1 MYNVCVFLC
10 RRRFI
15 VSPKATSLQ
24 IKHFLKGIWSFL
36 HFLLFVVHDFK
47 RKSKV
52 KDGLPLILF
61 PCVTANICN
70 YLRYYHHHHYNR
82 LMASNF
88 KLQHDHNN
96 I

>member
-1 MYNVCVFLC
+1 MFHTKKQIYSCIMFVFFDVDGVLL
-10 RRRFI
+10 FLL
-15 VSPKATSLQ
+15 KLQ
-24 IKHFLKGIWSFL
+24 VFKLSIFFL
-36 HFLLFVVHDFK
+36 HFEVHDFK

-70 YLRYYHHHHYNR
+70 YLRYYYHHYNR